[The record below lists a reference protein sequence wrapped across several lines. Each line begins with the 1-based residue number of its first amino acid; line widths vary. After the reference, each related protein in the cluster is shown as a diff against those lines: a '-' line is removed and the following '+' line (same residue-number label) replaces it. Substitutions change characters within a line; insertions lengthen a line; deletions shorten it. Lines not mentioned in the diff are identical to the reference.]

1 MKKDNFKKA
10 FEDSLCYYD
19 FVNNFKRSTIQK
31 QFNKAILSQ
40 YLDLWKQFD
49 EESFIDILQKN
60 ENKIIDRQTVDE
72 VIVQRV
78 KILKQV
84 DQILFDM
91 FYRQII
97 KLYRDVVDYSIDNKM
112 AIHYQ
117 RSPIRYIKK
126 GNECKPH
133 MLDSIKVDN
142 LDVLIADNIKQ
153 IFFYRVSAIKK
164 HQDKYYEKLTI
175 ENIPDD
181 IYEMFDFYYR

>member
-1 MKKDNFKKA
+1 MKKDSFKKA
-10 FEDSLCYYD
+10 FENSLCYYD

-49 EESFIDILQKN
+49 EEAFIDILQKN
-60 ENKIIDRQTVDE
+60 RNETINRKVIEE
-72 VIVQRV
+72 VIDQRV
-78 KILKQV
+78 KIIKQV

-97 KLYRDVVDYSIDNKM
+97 RLYRSVVDYSIDNKI
-112 AIHYQ
+112 AIHFK
-117 RSPIRYIKK
+117 RFPSIYIKQ
-126 GNECKPH
+126 GNEYKPQ
-133 MLDSIKVDN
+133 LALSIKADS
-142 LDVLIADNIKQ
+142 LDKLISDKIKQ
-153 IFFYRVSAIKK
+153 IFFYRVSVIKLHK
-164 HQDKYYEKLTI
+164 NNYYKDLTI